1 MSILPL
7 HTKPFSQNSSD
18 QNDGKAKISLFYK
31 PKAIQASLLLVSFL
45 VNFLPVNF
53 VQASFFNSFSPN
65 EAFGDEISTDN
76 SQTVA
81 LLDGSPVHIA
91 YEPDITIDN
100 FALVAGTGPI
110 GGQAATAE
118 YDDSSDQFTIYV
130 VLSGDTIG
138 TIAEMFGVSVNT
150 IRWANDLK
158 KDGTVGIGQTLVIL
172 PISGIKHKVVKG
184 ETVASIAKK
193 FGGDVDEIIQ
203 LNDDVSATGALAVGM
218 ELIIPDG
225 EMGTPIST
233 IAKTSTSKTVSKSKT
248 KSKERT
254 YGTSGPNLGSY
265 FASPIAGA
273 RCTQDL
279 HAHNGIDIGAATG
292 TPIKAAAEGT
302 VIIARSGGW
311 GGGFGSYVVVNHS
324 NGTQTLYAHMSKVLT
339 QVGAHVDKGEVIG
352 KVGSTG
358 KSTGPHLHVEVHGA
372 KNTLCK

>member
-7 HTKPFSQNSSD
+7 HTKPFSQKSSD

-118 YDDSSDQFTIYV
+118 YDDSSDQITIYV
-130 VLSGDTIG
+130 VRSGDTIG
-138 TIAEMFGVSVNT
+138 TIAEMFGVSANT

-158 KDGTVGIGQTLVIL
+158 KDGTVSIGQTLVIL
-172 PISGIKHKVVKG
+172 PISGIKHKVIKG

-193 FGGDVDEIIQ
+193 FGGDADEIIQ
-203 LNDDVSATGALAVGM
+203 LNDDVSATGALIAGT
-218 ELIIPDG
+218 EIIIPDG
-225 EMGTPIST
+225 EIGEPIVT
-233 IAKTSTSKTVSKSKT
+233 IAKKKSSGTDSKK
-248 KSKERT
+248 KERT

-265 FASPIAGA
+265 FISPITGA
-273 RCTQDL
+273 SCTQGL
-279 HAHNGIDIGAATG
+279 HAHNGIDIGASTG
-292 TPIKAAAEGT
+292 TPIKAAAGGT

-311 GGGFGSYVVVNHS
+311 GGGFGSYVVINHA

-339 QVGAHVDKGEVIG
+339 STGAQVAQGEVIG

-358 KSTGPHLHVEVHGA
+358 RSTGPHLHVEVHGA
-372 KNTLCK
+372 KNTFCK